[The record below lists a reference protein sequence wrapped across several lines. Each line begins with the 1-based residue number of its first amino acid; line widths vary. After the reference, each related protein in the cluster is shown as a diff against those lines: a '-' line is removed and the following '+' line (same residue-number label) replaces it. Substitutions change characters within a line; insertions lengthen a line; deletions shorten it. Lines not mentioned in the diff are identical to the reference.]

1 MEVIMQYSL
10 DYAKVLDQ
18 QDHLSDYRNEFYTK
32 EGTIYL
38 DGNSLGL
45 LSRRAEQSVHLLLQS
60 WKEHAIEGWMSGE
73 NPWFYLSEDLGA
85 KLAGLIGA
93 KEKEVIVTGS
103 TTVNLH
109 QLLATFYRPT
119 STRTKI
125 IADELTFPSDIY
137 AIKSQLKLKGLSPE
151 EHLVQVKSKDGYVLD
166 EEDIISSMDEEVCMV
181 VLSSVLYR
189 SGQLIDMKK
198 LVDAAHQRGVII
210 GFDLAHSIGAIPHE
224 FQEIQPDFAFWC
236 NYKYVNSGPGSVGGL
251 YINERHFG
259 IEPGIAGWFSSI
271 KSKQFD
277 MDHDLQH
284 EHDAGAFQI
293 GTPHILSVAPLVG
306 SLELFQEAGIKRLR
320 QKSLL
325 LTDYLMNL
333 IDKELLPFSFTI
345 INPREEHRRGGH
357 VCLHHHDA
365 ASICKA
371 LKSHQIIP
379 DYREPNLIRLAPIAF
394 YTSFEEVWN
403 TVQIIKKIM
412 LQKEYKNYKNE
423 REVIA

>member
-1 MEVIMQYSL
+1 MQYTL
-10 DYAKVLDQ
+10 DYAKELDQ
-18 QDHLSDYRNEFYTK
+18 QDHLSHYRNEFYTK

-45 LSRRAEQSVHLLLQS
+45 LSRRAEESVHLLLES
-60 WKEHAIEGWMSGE
+60 WKEHAIEGWMNGQY
-73 NPWFYLSEDLGA
+73 PWFYLSEDLGA
-85 KLAGLIGA
+85 KMASLIGA
-93 KEKEVIVTGS
+93 KEKEVILTGS

-119 STRTKI
+119 DTRTKI
-125 IADELTFPSDIY
+125 VADELTFPSDIY

-151 EHLVQVKSKDGYVLD
+151 EHFVQVKSRDGFLLD
-166 EEDIISSMDEEVCMV
+166 EEDIINALDEEVFMV

-198 LVDAAHQRGVII
+198 LVNAAHQRGVII
-210 GFDLAHSIGAIPHE
+210 GFDLAHSIGVIPHQ

-236 NYKYVNSGPGSVGGL
+236 TYKYVNSGPGSVGGL

-277 MDHDLQH
+277 MEHDLQH

-306 SLELFQEAGIKRLR
+306 SLELFQEAGIKRIR
-320 QKSLL
+320 EKSLL
-325 LTDYLMNL
+325 ITDYLMNL
-333 IDKELLPFSFTI
+333 IDKELSPFSFTI
-345 INPREEHRRGGH
+345 INPREDHRRGGH

-371 LKSHQIIP
+371 LKSHHIIP
-379 DYREPNLIRLAPIAF
+379 DYREPNLIRIAPIAF

-412 LQKEYKNYKNE
+412 LQKEYKNFKNE
-423 REVIA
+423 RDVIA